1 MFTWTELMDS
11 VHQCSDGETVT
22 IESWT
27 IGQNWN
33 NNHFLDGRVPSGH
46 CQLTCLCRSCTDKAM
61 ARWEWQY
68 HVDVHLLQDQW
79 NCSDLALFTK
89 KNGASL
95 AGLHWSAAH
104 HEWANHT
111 CSSITAS
118 AAPWLL
124 EASPG
129 SFYSIIAPSWMQAL
143 PHTFDQSMQQL
154 LCALLEYGTQVGH
167 LLAYHHCCFSLH

>member
-1 MFTWTELMDS
+1 MVEYLLGIANWLVCVDRALTRQWQDECSIMLMFICCKINGIVEILHS
-11 VHQCSDGETVT
+11 SQ
-22 IESWT
+22 
-27 IGQNWN
+27 
-33 NNHFLDGRVPSGH
+33 
-46 CQLTCLCRSCTDKAM
+46 
-61 ARWEWQY
+61 
-68 HVDVHLLQDQW
+68 
-79 NCSDLALFTK
+79 K
-89 KNGASL
+89 KIGASL

-124 EASPG
+124 KASPG
-129 SFYSIIAPSWMQAL
+129 SFYNIIAPSWMQAL

-167 LLAYHHCCFSLH
+167 LLAYPSLLFSFALVLHCY